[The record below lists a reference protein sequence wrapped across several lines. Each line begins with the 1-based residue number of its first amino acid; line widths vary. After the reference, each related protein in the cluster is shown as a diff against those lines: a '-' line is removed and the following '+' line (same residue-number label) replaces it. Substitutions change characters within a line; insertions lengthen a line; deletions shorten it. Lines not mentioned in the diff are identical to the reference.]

1 MHFQRK
7 GLQGEDMLDDYKLQ
21 YYLGL
26 IPDVLRHM
34 LAPIVSKLFGERMS
48 RLLVTLRTSMSAK
61 EYWATLA
68 TRTEYKKRFENVY
81 RNYSLDCLLTPGSA
95 LPAHLHGKFS
105 TIVLG
110 NCYMSLYNLLD
121 WCAGSVPITVVS
133 QAEDGIYKGSIYQ
146 DNYDQ
151 KARDQMIGAAGLPIG
166 IQIAAPSGKE
176 ETVLKAMRDLEEVIQ
191 FRTTY
196 EPNGLG
202 KELPSRL

>member
-1 MHFQRK
+1 VSWV
-7 GLQGEDMLDDYKLQ
+7 
-21 YYLGL
+21 L
-26 IPDVLRHM
+26 IV
-34 LAPIVSKLFGERMS
+34 
-48 RLLVTLRTSMSAK
+48 
-61 EYWATLA
+61 
-68 TRTEYKKRFENVY
+68 
-81 RNYSLDCLLTPGSA
+81 
-95 LPAHLHGKFS
+95 
-105 TIVLG
+105 
-110 NCYMSLYNLLD
+110 
-121 WCAGSVPITVVS
+121 VVS